1 MANVTT
7 NWNNGAG
14 TALIGTAGNWDG
26 GLPTSDDRCYFL
38 KMNDGQNPPQG
49 TAAQMDDLTLID
61 ADLVMVGEG
70 YTKTIGGSGTP
81 MEICADLVWY
91 RGTSGKLWLKEGTA
105 AGGTDLVLVDSTSSD
120 PLSHDCIALDGAT
133 FVQVDVIRGMATLL
147 TGCTITTLNVGL
159 LGTSS
164 QAKCVINAGTI
175 TVTTLNLYSGIITNS
190 QALAT
195 VNLYGGIFTQALGV
209 NTTTNIFGG
218 RCNLNVAGTYTTIK
232 VYPGATL
239 DLSQDGSRKIV
250 TNMYEYPGST
260 VIGRELLKVTNN
272 MISV

>member
-26 GLPTSDDRCYFL
+26 GLPTSDDRLYFL
-38 KMNDGQNPPQG
+38 KMNDGQNPPSG

-81 MEICADLVWY
+81 MEISADLVWY
-91 RGTSGKLWLKEGTA
+91 RGSAGKLWYKDG
-105 AGGTDLVLVDSTSSD
+105 GGTTDLILVDSTASD
-120 PLSHDCIALDGAT
+120 PLGHDCIALDGAT
-133 FVQVDVIRGMATLL
+133 MTQVEVMRGMCTIL
-147 TGCTITTLNVGL
+147 TGATITTLKVGI
-159 LGTSS
+159 LGANSP
-164 QAKCVINAGTI
+164 AKCVINAGTI
-175 TVTTLNLYSGIITNS
+175 TISAANLHSGLVTNN
-190 QALAT
+190 QALAS
-195 VNLYGGIFTQALGV
+195 VYVYGGIWTQALGV
-209 NTTTNIFGG
+209 NTTMNILGG
-218 RCNLNVAGTYTTIK
+218 RVNLNVAGTYATIYL
-232 VYPGATL
+232 YPGATL

-250 TNMYEYPGST
+250 TNMYEFPGST
-260 VIGRELLKVTNN
+260 IIGRELLKVTNN